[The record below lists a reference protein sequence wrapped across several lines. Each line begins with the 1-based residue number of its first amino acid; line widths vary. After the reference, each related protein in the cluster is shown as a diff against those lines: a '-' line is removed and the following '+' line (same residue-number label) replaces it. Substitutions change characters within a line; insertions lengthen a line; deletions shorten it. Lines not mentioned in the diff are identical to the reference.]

1 MAIYRTHKESGR
13 FMILDKTSI
22 KDTKLSLKAKGLL
35 VTMLEKPDGWKFY
48 ESELVKSCK
57 DGKDSVKAGI
67 KELIDA
73 GYLTRTRTRDDKGR
87 LGNYDYDV
95 YETPVQNGNSNI
107 GKTDVGKS
115 NDGKTNVGKSAP
127 INNNLSNNDLINNNS
142 SNNDMND
149 MNDKDRAIQDMDT
162 DHTDH
167 SNHIADNKFNN
178 SLDEKEMEVQN
189 MPETLA
195 SYLMNYDIKE
205 IKAIKS
211 SLLKAKSSFYNE
223 VEIEERMTIE
233 DIEEHLI
240 AALKRI
246 NVKSRK
252 SNEPIENLEAYMF
265 KTFKTTFFANIIWN
279 DDETVDGDP
288 EVLRAFFEDGIAS
301 SY

>member
-95 YETPVQNGNSNI
+95 YETPVHNGNSNI
-107 GKTDVGKS
+107 GKTD
-115 NDGKTNVGKSAP
+115 DGKTNVGKSAP
-127 INNNLSNNDLINNNS
+127 INNNLSNNNLSNNNL
-142 SNNDMND
+142 SNNDLNDMND
-149 MNDKDRAIQDMDT
+149 IERENQDIHT

-167 SNHIADNKFNN
+167 SNHLSDNKFDN
-178 SLDEKEMEVQN
+178 SLEEKEIEVQN

-195 SYLMNYDIKE
+195 SYLMNYRLSE
-205 IKAIKS
+205 IKSIKS
-211 SLLKAKSSFYNE
+211 SLLKAKSSFYKE
-223 VEIEERMTIE
+223 VEVEERMTIE

-252 SNEPIENLEAYMF
+252 NNEPIEKLEAYMF
-265 KTFKTTFFANIIWN
+265 KTFKTTFYTNIIWN
-279 DDETVDGDP
+279 DDDETVDGDP
-288 EVLRAFFEDGIAS
+288 EILRAFFEDGIAS
-301 SY
+301 GY